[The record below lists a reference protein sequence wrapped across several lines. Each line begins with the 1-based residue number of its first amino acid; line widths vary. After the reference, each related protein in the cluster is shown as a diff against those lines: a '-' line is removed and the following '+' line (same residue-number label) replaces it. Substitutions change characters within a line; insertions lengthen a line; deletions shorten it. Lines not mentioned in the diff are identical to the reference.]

1 MKLSKCFQLAISNI
15 ISNRTRSLLTMLG
28 IIIGIMSVITL
39 VSLMNGITGEVT
51 GMFDEIGTT
60 AITVSIQDRGSS
72 RRVTA
77 EDIYDVQRE
86 KPDLISGVSPSV
98 NLAATV
104 RTQTDSDSLSTT
116 VSGVSEVYAKMT
128 KTVVAEG
135 RFFDYVDVERLQN
148 VCVIGTYIQEYLFG
162 KTSGLGETVKINGHP
177 YKIVGILEEK
187 DDSTENS
194 ADECIYI
201 PYTNAT
207 RLLGDTSIQS
217 FTVYAK
223 SEETVDGAMSVIKSK
238 LNEILGDSDYYTV
251 TSMKELRDMV
261 KDITDMLTWA
271 LVFIAGISLLVGGI
285 GIMNIMLVT
294 VTERTKEIGIRK
306 ALGTRKRD
314 ILNQFVI
321 EAATLSCIGGGIGIL
336 GGIGLSM
343 VVGKLMSINAFP
355 SVGAILLSFGIS
367 TAIGV
372 GFGYL
377 PAKKAAALNPIDA
390 LRFE

>member
-1 MKLSKCFQLAISNI
+1 VKLSKCFQLAISNI

-39 VSLMNGITGEVT
+39 ISLMNGITGEVT

>member
-1 MKLSKCFQLAISNI
+1 VKLSKCFQLAISNI

>member
-1 MKLSKCFQLAISNI
+1 MKLSKCFQMSISNI
-15 ISNRTRSLLTMLG
+15 ISNKSRSILTMLG
-28 IIIGIMSVITL
+28 IIIGVMSVITL

-72 RRVTA
+72 RKITA
-77 EDIYDVQRE
+77 DDIYEVERE
-86 KPDLISGVSPSV
+86 NPQLISGVSPSV
-98 NLAATV
+98 TVGATV
-104 RTQTDSDSLSTT
+104 RSRTDSDSLTT
-116 VSGVSEVYAKMT
+116 TISGVSEVYAKMT
-128 KTVVAEG
+128 KTVVEEG
-135 RFFDYVDVERLQN
+135 RFLDYIDVERLQN

-162 KTSGLGETVKINGHP
+162 KTSGLGNVIKINGIP
-177 YKIVGILEEK
+177 YTIIGILEEK
-187 DDSTENS
+187 DDSSKNS
-194 ADECIYI
+194 IDECIYI

-207 RLLGDTSIQS
+207 RILGDSSIQS
-217 FTVYAK
+217 FTVYART
-223 SEETVDGAMSVIKSK
+223 EDTVDGAMTEIKSK

-261 KDITDMLTWA
+261 NDITDMLTWA

-306 ALGTRKRD
+306 ALGTRQKD

-321 EAATLSCIGGGIGIL
+321 EAATLSCIGGTFGIILGIL
-336 GGIGLSM
+336 LSTT
-343 VVGKLMSINAFP
+343 VGNIMDISAFP
-355 SVGAILLSFGIS
+355 SIGAICLSFGIS

-377 PAKKAAALNPIDA
+377 PARKAAKLNPIDA

>member
-1 MKLSKCFQLAISNI
+1 
-15 ISNRTRSLLTMLG
+15 MLG